1 MAQEVKTGNE
11 DDENNK
17 IDVEYHVVPP
27 AEEEESNLK
36 GDYRNVAILL
46 FLYILQGIPLG
57 ISSAVRILL
66 QNRGVSYKEQALF
79 SLAAYPFTSKYSFH
93 CFLKRIIGST
103 KQLNSIIN

>member
-1 MAQEVKTGNE
+1 MTQDAKSGNE

-17 IDVEYHVVPP
+17 INVEYHVAAPE
-27 AEEEESNLK
+27 EEEESNLK

-79 SLAAYPFTSKYSFH
+79 SLAAYPFTSKYSFY
-93 CFLKRIIGST
+93 CFLIKLSEA
-103 KQLNSIIN
+103 QNN